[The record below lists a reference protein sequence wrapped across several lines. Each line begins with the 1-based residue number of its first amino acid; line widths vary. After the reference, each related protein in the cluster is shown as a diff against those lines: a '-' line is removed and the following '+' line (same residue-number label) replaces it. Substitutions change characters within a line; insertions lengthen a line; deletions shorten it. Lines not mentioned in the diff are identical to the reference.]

1 MFLIP
6 LETKY
11 NLTKLKLYQ
20 IDYVEEEFV
29 VKNDI
34 NCLTS
39 AFLFLD
45 RIYFI
50 KKTKLMG
57 ILYD

>member
-39 AFLFLD
+39 AFLFLN